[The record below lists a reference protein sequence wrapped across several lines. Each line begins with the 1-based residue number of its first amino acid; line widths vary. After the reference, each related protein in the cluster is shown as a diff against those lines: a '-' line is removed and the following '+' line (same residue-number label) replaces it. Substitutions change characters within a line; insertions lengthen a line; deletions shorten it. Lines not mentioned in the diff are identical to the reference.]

1 MERVSCID
9 IGTNTA
15 LLLIVDIDPKQ
26 GTIKPVHHKQAIVRL
41 GQQVDELKIIDRE
54 AKERLI
60 NCLLEFKKI
69 SNDEG
74 ADTII
79 ATGTSALRDA
89 KNRMEVT
96 SELVRSTG
104 IVVRCISGEEEAELT
119 FFGAV
124 SGMEN
129 IPAPFTVTRHRRR
142 KHGDFHGFNRWHYPK
157 RQPRHRLRSADRT
170 VFPLPPPAPR
180 STN

>member
-89 KNRMEVT
+89 KNRW
-96 SELVRSTG
+96 RS
-104 IVVRCISGEEEAELT
+104 
-119 FFGAV
+119 
-124 SGMEN
+124 
-129 IPAPFTVTRHRRR
+129 PANWFV
-142 KHGDFHGFNRWHYPK
+142 
-157 RQPRHRLRSADRT
+157 QPA
-170 VFPLPPPAPR
+170 
-180 STN
+180 

>member
-60 NCLLEFKKI
+60 NCLLEFKK
-69 SNDEG
+69 
-74 ADTII
+74 
-79 ATGTSALRDA
+79 SAMMREQILLLPLA
-89 KNRMEVT
+89 P
-96 SELVRSTG
+96 VRYAMQKTEWRS
-104 IVVRCISGEEEAELT
+104 
-119 FFGAV
+119 
-124 SGMEN
+124 
-129 IPAPFTVTRHRRR
+129 PANWFV
-142 KHGDFHGFNRWHYPK
+142 
-157 RQPRHRLRSADRT
+157 QPA
-170 VFPLPPPAPR
+170 
-180 STN
+180 